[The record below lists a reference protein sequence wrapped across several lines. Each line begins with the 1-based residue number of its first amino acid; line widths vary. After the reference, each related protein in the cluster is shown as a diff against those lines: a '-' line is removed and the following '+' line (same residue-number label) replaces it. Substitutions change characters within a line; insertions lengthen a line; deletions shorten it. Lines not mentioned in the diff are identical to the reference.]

1 MGAEPIHRVL
11 NAACG
16 DVGTLTDMPLWSL
29 FRPGLRTRL
38 VGTDTLQIFVYS
50 GTPWES
56 EGQPF
61 DPSEDGLDG
70 PRNKDEQE
78 VTEKVDGLE
87 QDIEGVGVGLNQW
100 SNYVKI
106 DRFGTLS
113 VRNVFRM
120 RRSAV
125 KQDLGR
131 WPKLA

>member
-11 NAACG
+11 DAGCG
-16 DVGTLTDMPLWSL
+16 DAGTLTDMPLWSL

-38 VGTDTLQIFVYS
+38 VGTDTLQIFVY
-50 GTPWES
+50 GGAPWES

-87 QDIEGVGVGLNQW
+87 
-100 SNYVKI
+100 
-106 DRFGTLS
+106 
-113 VRNVFRM
+113 
-120 RRSAV
+120 
-125 KQDLGR
+125 
-131 WPKLA
+131 